1 MEERQIKWE
10 VTEGRQDCRIMVDNE
25 KIVLIIGDDEMVAA
39 NPMTNSGE
47 TPIQFFDRFLEGISL
62 EEE

>member
-1 MEERQIKWE
+1 MEERKIELE
-10 VTEGRQDCRIMVDNE
+10 VTEGEPAYKMLVDNE

>member
-1 MEERQIKWE
+1 MEERKIEWK
-10 VTEGRQDCRIMVDNE
+10 VTESEPACRMLVDNE
-25 KIVLIIGDDEMVAA
+25 KIVLIIGDDEMIAA